1 MLNVQAKR
9 LGSVAVLSLQG
20 QVVNGETEIL
30 RDAVLSLSKSP
41 FGISAIK
48 LDLAR
53 VTTVDA
59 GGLGVMLTLR
69 EQAESKGIRFE
80 LVNVNKRISM
90 VLKLTRLDSVFQ
102 VTSGIEFF
110 PAVSRNQRAALAVHA
125 TPLASCA

>member
-1 MLNVQAKR
+1 MLNVQTKR

-20 QVVNGETEIL
+20 QIVNGETEIL
-30 RDAVLSLSKSP
+30 RNAVLSLSESP

-69 EQAESKGIRFE
+69 EQAESKEIRFE
-80 LVNVNKRISM
+80 LMNVNQRIGM
-90 VLKLTRLDSVFQ
+90 VLALTHLDSVFQ
-102 VTSGIEFF
+102 ITTGVEFF
-110 PAVSRNQRAALAVHA
+110 PAVSRNQRSAIAVHA
-125 TPLASCA
+125 SPLASCA

>member
-30 RDAVLSLSKSP
+30 RDAVLSLSESP

-53 VTTVDA
+53 VTAVDA